1 MTHFH
6 PALAIAA
13 ADFRGKRDTALANR
27 DPDNAADFEIAAIIM
42 NRVMTMT
49 TFDLKLTYDRLV
61 VGDHKPIEA
70 IIIHGWCAEVID
82 QYLDDLEAA

>member
-6 PALAIAA
+6 PALAVAA
-13 ADFRGKRDTALANR
+13 ADFRGKRDTALAKR

-42 NRVMTMT
+42 DRAMTMST
-49 TFDLKLTYDRLV
+49 LDLELTYDRLI
-61 VGDHKPIEA
+61 VGDNKPVEA

-82 QYLDDLEAA
+82 QYLEDLEAA